1 MDIPNDVSDMEITA
15 AVIAM
20 AHKLNLRVVA
30 EGIETKEQIDFLR
43 ANRCEYG
50 QGFLIARP
58 MPAEDLE
65 AFIQKPIQVGLLSL

>member
-1 MDIPNDVSDMEITA
+1 MDIPNDISDMEITA

-50 QGFLIARP
+50 QGYLIARP
-58 MPAEDLE
+58 MPADELE
-65 AFIQKPIQVGLLSL
+65 SYIQRPIEIGSLSL